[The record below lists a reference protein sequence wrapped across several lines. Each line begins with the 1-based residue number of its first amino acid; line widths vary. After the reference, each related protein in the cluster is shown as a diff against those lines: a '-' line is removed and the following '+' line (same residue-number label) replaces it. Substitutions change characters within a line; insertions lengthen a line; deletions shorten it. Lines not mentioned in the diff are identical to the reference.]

1 MYRWFN
7 IFLNFNLSKFQKFK
21 VMENHNLTHE
31 FPEYTDKINVL
42 KLNDDDFRK
51 MYVNYEEVNALIQ
64 HYEEGEQNHTT
75 DEHLTDLRKKRVH
88 LKDDLYSYLRQN

>member
-1 MYRWFN
+1 
-7 IFLNFNLSKFQKFK
+7 
-21 VMENHNLTHE
+21 MENHNLTRE

-88 LKDDLYSYLRQN
+88 LKDDLYSYLKE

>member
-1 MYRWFN
+1 
-7 IFLNFNLSKFQKFK
+7 
-21 VMENHNLTHE
+21 MENHNLTHE

-42 KLNDDDFRK
+42 KLNDGDFRK

-88 LKDDLYSYLRQN
+88 LKDDLYSYLKQN

>member
-42 KLNDDDFRK
+42 KLNDEIFRK

-75 DEHLTDLRKKRVH
+75 DDHLTDLRKKRVH

>member
-1 MYRWFN
+1 
-7 IFLNFNLSKFQKFK
+7 
-21 VMENHNLTHE
+21 MENHNLTHE
-31 FPEYTDKINVL
+31 IPEYEDKINVL
-42 KLNDDDFRK
+42 KLNDEIFRK

-88 LKDDLYSYLRQN
+88 LKDDLYSYLKQN